1 MAHPDIAT
9 LVTFVAVVDHGG
21 FSRAAE
27 RLDTT
32 AGAVSRRVAALERH
46 LGLRLINRT
55 TRRLALTEAGEHYY
69 RDVSAILQALTDAED
84 RVSHLREAPS
94 GELRVAA
101 PLSFGVRALAPLLP
115 GFHARWPELHLTLDL
130 DDRMVDIVA
139 AGADLALRIGPLT
152 DSSLVARR
160 IASFARVFS
169 AAPAYLD
176 RRGRPNSPA
185 ALRGHDCLRYSNL
198 GVREEWTLHRR
209 DDPDTR
215 EGVDVSG
222 PLCCNNGDLLR
233 HAAVAGMGICSL
245 PRFLVADDLDSGA
258 LESILDDW
266 QAPALVLSAVWPS
279 RRFVPA
285 KVRVFVDYLAE
296 HLGDAAA
303 TVTAAVVSD

>member
-1 MAHPDIAT
+1 M
-9 LVTFVAVVDHGG
+9 TFVAVVDHGG

-55 TRRLALTEAGEHYY
+55 TRQLNLTEAGEHYY

-84 RVSHLREAPS
+84 RVSHLSEAPS

-115 GFHARWPELHLTLDL
+115 GFHACYPALHLTLDL

-139 AGADLALRIGPLT
+139 TGADLALRIGPLT

-160 IASFARVFS
+160 IARFERVFC
-169 AAPAYLD
+169 AAPGYLD
-176 RRGRPNSPA
+176 RRGRPDTPA
-185 ALRGHDCLRYSNL
+185 ALRGHDCLRYSNV

-209 DDPDTR
+209 DDQEVR
-215 EGVDVSG
+215 ETLAVVG
-222 PLCCNNGDLLR
+222 PLCANNGDLLR
-233 HAAVAGMGICSL
+233 HAAIAGMGVCAL
-245 PRFLVADDLDSGA
+245 PRFIVADDLASDA
-258 LESILDDW
+258 LECVLADW
-266 QAPALVLSAVWPS
+266 RAPALTLSAVWPS

-285 KVRVFVDYLAE
+285 KVRVFVDFLVE
-296 HLGDAAA
+296 HLGDPGASAADVGA
-303 TVTAAVVSD
+303 D

>member
-1 MAHPDIAT
+1 MSLPDITT
-9 LVTFVAVVDHGG
+9 LATFVAVVDHGG

-32 AGAVSRRVAALERH
+32 AGAVSRRIAALERH

-55 TRRLALTEAGEHYY
+55 TRQLNLTEAGEHYY
-69 RDVSAILQALTDAED
+69 RDVSAILQALSEAED
-84 RVSHLREAPS
+84 RVSHLSEAPS

-115 GFHARWPELHLTLDL
+115 DFHARYPALHLLLDL

-160 IASFARVFS
+160 IARFERVFC

-176 RRGRPNSPA
+176 RRGRPRTPA
-185 ALRGHDCLRYSNL
+185 ELRDHACLRYSNL

-209 DDPDTR
+209 EDPGTTQTL
-215 EGVDVSG
+215 EVTG
-222 PLCCNNGDLLR
+222 PLCANNGDLLR
-233 HAAVAGMGICSL
+233 HAAIAGMGICTL
-245 PRFLVADDLDSGA
+245 PRFIVAEDLDSGA
-258 LESILDDW
+258 LECVLGDW
-266 QAPALVLSAVWPS
+266 RAPPLMLSAVWPS

-285 KVRVFVDYLAE
+285 KVRVFVDYLVA
-296 HLGDAAA
+296 HLGDAGESAA
-303 TVTAAVVSD
+303 RGGDA